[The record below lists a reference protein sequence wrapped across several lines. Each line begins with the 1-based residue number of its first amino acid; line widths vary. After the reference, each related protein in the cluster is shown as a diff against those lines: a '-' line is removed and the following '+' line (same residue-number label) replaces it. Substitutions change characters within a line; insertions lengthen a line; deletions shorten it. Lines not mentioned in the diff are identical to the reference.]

1 MLKELLHASVV
12 RLQMFKEES
21 LFLIFFS
28 IENSILIEE
37 KQGKTN
43 VKTFQMSPGD
53 MSTTNFVSS
62 FVSS

>member
-1 MLKELLHASVV
+1 
-12 RLQMFKEES
+12 MFKEES

-53 MSTTNFVSS
+53 MSTTNFVSF